1 MVSCLRAG
9 LLSAGLATVVL
20 ASAASHADEGDR
32 DALRHA
38 VQRGEIR
45 SLAEILKVVRDKLP
59 GKVAGVE
66 VEREDGRWLYE
77 FRVVDPNGRLF
88 EVYVDARS
96 AAIEKVKEK

>member
-1 MVSCLRAG
+1 MALCLQAG
-9 LLSAGLATVVL
+9 VLATALATAVL
-20 ASAASHADEGDR
+20 APTTGCADEIDR
-32 DALRHA
+32 DALRNA

-45 SLAEILKVVRDKLP
+45 SLAEILKTVRDKLP

-66 VEREDGRWLYE
+66 VEREHGRWLYE

-96 AAIEKVKEK
+96 ATIEKVKEK